1 MYMAK
6 TLKRGGKRTNRR
18 HFKKSKLSRHS
29 GKGRSNTKKAK
40 MARHNRKMNR
50 WGGKYKGKVENTN
63 DFQNYY
69 LEKYANH
76 IFVGADAEKNPIKN
90 IDKAI
95 ILDEDNDEIKNGSIL
110 WVIDMQNDF
119 LDIPMQGLTGP
130 PDFDPTKTNI
140 GSFAVSDG
148 ATMVSD
154 LIQFIKNNAE
164 KFDKII
170 FTRDWHPPNHCSF
183 GDGETI
189 GTFPKHCVWDSLGAD
204 LIPKVKEIIEYKT
217 EGNKFTIKGT
227 EIEVDILFKG
237 QHENTDSFTA
247 VEWYGPQV
255 EPPYPL
261 KNRELSTCCSSI
273 DCRKDTGGRK
283 LKPLHISKSLDQ
295 MVDSVIKN
303 NPKIKGD
310 DRYNIFEDNYELPE
324 PSKDG
329 EIYVVG
335 LAGEFCVKDTAIMLA
350 IKFGKNKVNVI
361 QDLTRYVFV
370 PAFLPFQRRYLTNP
384 NDARS
389 SEYQDLLIKE
399 GEWLRRVK
407 SDKKEENNV
416 TSSDES
422 RFILNVN
429 VFWKIPFKSL
439 SLYMFKYNPLKPSET
454 KRLELEEL
462 NKYEGQYVSHKEN
475 KDLFHFA
482 SDHRP
487 LLKDYGHFGV
497 KLWMPLPP
505 PDAEEQD
512 DSTDSKQPSVEI
524 SEITNQNRQVV
535 PKQNRNIRS
544 WRSQRRRSEELEK
557 PVVANSTIP
566 SWRSRRRRGG
576 TN

>member
-1 MYMAK
+1 
-6 TLKRGGKRTNRR
+6 
-18 HFKKSKLSRHS
+18 
-29 GKGRSNTKKAK
+29 
-40 MARHNRKMNR
+40 
-50 WGGKYKGKVENTN
+50 
-63 DFQNYY
+63 
-69 LEKYANH
+69 
-76 IFVGADAEKNPIKN
+76 
-90 IDKAI
+90 
-95 ILDEDNDEIKNGSIL
+95 
-110 WVIDMQNDF
+110 
-119 LDIPMQGLTGP
+119 
-130 PDFDPTKTNI
+130 
-140 GSFAVSDG
+140 
-148 ATMVSD
+148 
-154 LIQFIKNNAE
+154 
-164 KFDKII
+164 
-170 FTRDWHPPNHCSF
+170 
-183 GDGETI
+183 
-189 GTFPKHCVWDSLGAD
+189 
-204 LIPKVKEIIEYKT
+204 
-217 EGNKFTIKGT
+217 
-227 EIEVDILFKG
+227 
-237 QHENTDSFTA
+237 
-247 VEWYGPQV
+247 
-255 EPPYPL
+255 
-261 KNRELSTCCSSI
+261 
-273 DCRKDTGGRK
+273 
-283 LKPLHISKSLDQ
+283 